1 MSANEHI
8 EELLSGFL
16 DGELT
21 AEELREFESAVS
33 ADATLKTKVDQL
45 RQLGNDLRSVPK
57 RKLGLDFS
65 ERVVAAALEAAR
77 QPSVAQQV
85 QLAPTSIDERRG
97 KHWRFV
103 GQLVAVAAMLLFA
116 VFLFNRFQPA
126 NGPSNEEIA
135 ENPPMVEVSPEQV
148 PADSNSKDEAF
159 VRNDPTMRKRVA
171 GQNSVEI
178 LTILEIEP
186 SEKAWKE
193 DEVSKVLKEAG
204 IAWTNPVKVSD
215 DVLGALNETRS
226 ISQGLPKADEEQI
239 VLVMVMAK
247 GRTLDKAIKRIIE
260 GVDAFP
266 HVFLDLAFD
275 IPGKDLCQKLVDAQ
289 GTVVNGQDAV
299 ATPFVLGSIS
309 RNSAK
314 SGLEKFSYVTSALPS
329 PERYLSADSRQA
341 RQEGNAI
348 LAAEE
353 DAESYIL
360 LVIRK
365 PAKK

>member
-21 AEELREFESAVS
+21 AEELREFEAAVS
-33 ADATLKTKVDQL
+33 GDATLKTKVDQL

-65 ERVVAAALEAAR
+65 EKVVAASLAAAR

-85 QLAPTSIDERRG
+85 QLVPKSFDKR
-97 KHWRFV
+97 WRSV
-103 GQLVAVAAMLLFA
+103 GQLIAVAATLLFA
-116 VFLFNRFQPA
+116 VYLFNRFQST

-135 ENPPMVEVSPEQV
+135 ENPPVVEVSPEQV

-171 GQNSVEI
+171 GQNSVAI
-178 LTILEIEP
+178 LTIMEIEP

-204 IAWTNPVKVSD
+204 IAWSNPVKVSD
-215 DVLGALNETRS
+215 DVLGALNKTRS
-226 ISQGLPKADEEQI
+226 ISPGLPQADNEQI
-239 VLVMVMAK
+239 TLVMVMAK
-247 GRTLDKAIKRIIE
+247 ARTLDKALKRILE
-260 GVDAFP
+260 GVEAFP
-266 HVFLDLAFD
+266 HVFLDIAFD
-275 IPGKDLCQKLVDAQ
+275 LPSTELCQKLIDAQ
-289 GTVVNGQDAV
+289 GSVANGQGAV
-299 ATPFVLGSIS
+299 ATPIVPKAVSA
-309 RNSAK
+309 NSTD
-314 SGLEKFSYVTSALPS
+314 GRLENFSHFTSAPI
-329 PERYLSADSRQA
+329 PPTKYFTAESRQA
-341 RQEGNAI
+341 GQAGNAL
-348 LAAEE
+348 LADEE
-353 DAESYIL
+353 NAESYIL
-360 LVIRK
+360 LVIRQ